1 MANSKT
7 LLSIAFLITTFLL
20 SSFVN
25 ATYYQNISPSFLG
38 FKQEKLTHIHF
49 FLHDIVTGPKPTVVI
64 SSESPLNGKSKSP
77 LPFGAIVVLEDP
89 LTVGPELKS
98 NQIGKAQG
106 FYLTVSQDAVLELEL
121 VMGMTFAF
129 TEGIY
134 NGSTLSVLGRNTIGA
149 PIREMPIIGGTGEFR
164 FARGF
169 LQAKT
174 HSVDYH
180 KGDAHVEY
188 DVYVFHYPSTS
199 SSQEIFADGSR
210 FTTEPMMGKI

>member
-1 MANSKT
+1 MVNSKT
-7 LLSIAFLITTFLL
+7 LLCLIFFTTFLF
-20 SSFVN
+20 STFVN
-25 ATYYQNISPSFLG
+25 ANYYQNISPSYLG

-49 FLHDIVTGPKPTVVI
+49 FLHDIVTGPKPTIVI

-77 LPFGAIVVLEDP
+77 LPFGSIVVLEDP
-89 LTVGPELKS
+89 LTVGPELNS

-106 FYLTVSQDAVLELEL
+106 FYLTVSQEAVLELEL

-129 TEGIY
+129 TEGKY

-169 LQAKT
+169 IQAKT

-180 KGDAHVEY
+180 KGPA
-188 DVYVFHYPSTS
+188 
-199 SSQEIFADGSR
+199 
-210 FTTEPMMGKI
+210 

>member
-7 LLSIAFLITTFLL
+7 LLCLFFFTNFLFST
-20 SSFVN
+20 FVN
-25 ATYYQNISPSFLG
+25 ANYYQNISPSYLG

-49 FLHDIVTGPKPTVVI
+49 FLHDIVTGPKPTIVI
-64 SSESPLNGKSKSP
+64 SSESPLNGKSESP
-77 LPFGAIVVLEDP
+77 LPFGSIVVLEDP
-89 LTVGPELKS
+89 LTIGPELNS

-129 TEGIY
+129 TEGKY

-149 PIREMPIIGGTGEFR
+149 PIREMPIIGGTREFR

-169 LQAKT
+169 IQAKT

-188 DVYVFHYPSTS
+188 NVYVFHYPSILE
-199 SSQEIFADGSR
+199 SQEVFDDGSQ
-210 FTTEPMMGKI
+210 FMTEPLIGRI

>member
-1 MANSKT
+1 
-7 LLSIAFLITTFLL
+7 
-20 SSFVN
+20 
-25 ATYYQNISPSFLG
+25 
-38 FKQEKLTHIHF
+38 
-49 FLHDIVTGPKPTVVI
+49 
-64 SSESPLNGKSKSP
+64 
-77 LPFGAIVVLEDP
+77 VVLEDP

>member
-7 LLSIAFLITTFLL
+7 LLCLTFFTTFLF

-25 ATYYQNISPSFLG
+25 ATYYQNISPSYLG

-64 SSESPLNGKSKSP
+64 SAESPLNGKSKSP
-77 LPFGAIVVLEDP
+77 LPFGSIVVLEDP
-89 LTVGPELKS
+89 LTVGPDLKS
-98 NQIGKAQG
+98 TQIGKAQG
-106 FYLTVSQDAVLELEL
+106 FYLTVSQEAVLELEL

-129 TEGIY
+129 TEGKF

-169 LQAKT
+169 IQAKT
-174 HSVDYH
+174 HSVDLH
-180 KGDAHVEY
+180 LGDAHVEY
-188 DVYVFHYPSTS
+188 NVYVFHYPSTS
-199 SSQEIFADGSR
+199 ATEEVFADGSR
-210 FTTEPMMGKI
+210 FMTESMLGKI

>member
-7 LLSIAFLITTFLL
+7 LVTIAIFTTFLL

-38 FKQEKLTHIHF
+38 FKQEKLTHIPL

-77 LPFGAIVVLEDP
+77 LPFGSIVVLEDP

-129 TEGIY
+129 TEGKY
-134 NGSTLSVLGRNTIGA
+134 NGSTLSVLGRNTISA

-169 LQAKT
+169 IQAKT

-188 DVYVFHYPSTS
+188 NVFVFHYPSTS
-199 SSQEIFADGSR
+199 ASQEIFADGSR
-210 FTTEPMMGKI
+210 CTTEPMIGKI